1 MKNFIL
7 GLFSIILFISC
18 EQPKEILHLQ
28 VNPEKVI
35 KAVFSPNHL
44 DYNIAPT
51 CDNFTNK
58 FDDLDSEIV
67 LIKAEEFNLIIDR
80 LKNLKP
86 SKESND
92 CSSDFSFFVGED
104 KYCSC
109 IYDERLMTKNGQ
121 LFEISDTLL
130 FDLKTALTYYNSRT
144 KEDLKYD
151 PLIQKFGLPQNYKF
165 QRAGEASIIYDE
177 KGNPIDEF
185 IPLEMRLVTLSV
197 SK

>member
-1 MKNFIL
+1 MKYIIL
-7 GLFSIILFISC
+7 GLFSIILFFTSC
-18 EQPKEILHLQ
+18 RQPKEKKDIIASF
-28 VNPEKVI
+28 P
-35 KAVFSPNHL
+35 PNDL
-44 DYNIAPT
+44 DYNIPPKCGENEAY
-51 CDNFTNK
+51 FNK
-58 FDDLDSEIV
+58 DSEIV
-67 LIKAEEFNLIIDR
+67 LIKAIEFNSIIDR
-80 LKNLKP
+80 LENLKP
-86 SKESND
+86 SKESNA

-144 KEDLKYD
+144 KENLKYD

-165 QRAGEASIIYDE
+165 QRAEEASIIYDE
-177 KGNPIDEF
+177 KGNEEVSILDF
-185 IPLEMRLVTLSV
+185 KFRLVTLSG

>member
-1 MKNFIL
+1 MKNIIL
-7 GLFSIILFISC
+7 GLFSIILFASC

-35 KAVFSPNHL
+35 KAVFQPVFIEH
-44 DYNIAPT
+44 NIAPT

-67 LIKAEEFNLIIDR
+67 LIKEEKFNSIIDH
-80 LKNLKP
+80 LENLKP
-86 SKESND
+86 SKVSNT

-109 IYDERLMTKNGQ
+109 IYDERLITKNGQ

-151 PLIQKFGLPQNYKF
+151 PLIQKFGLPKNYKF
-165 QRAGEASIIYDE
+165 ERSGKILTSYDE
-177 KGNPIDEF
+177 KGNEEISIMDF
-185 IPLEMRLVTLSV
+185 KYRLVTLSA

>member
-7 GLFSIILFISC
+7 GLFSIILFTSC
-18 EQPKEILHLQ
+18 EQPKENKDIIASF
-28 VNPEKVI
+28 P
-35 KAVFSPNHL
+35 PNHL
-44 DYNIAPT
+44 DYNIPPKCGENEAY
-51 CDNFTNK
+51 FNK
-58 FDDLDSEIV
+58 DSEIV
-67 LIKAEEFNLIIDR
+67 LIKAKEFNSIIDR

-144 KEDLKYD
+144 KENLKYD

>member
-1 MKNFIL
+1 MKYIL
-7 GLFSIILFISC
+7 PFYILFFISC
-18 EQPKEILHLQ
+18 EQPKEILHLR

-44 DYNIAPT
+44 DYNIPPKCGENEAY
-51 CDNFTNK
+51 FNK
-58 FDDLDSEIV
+58 DSEIV
-67 LIKAEEFNLIIDR
+67 LIKAEEFNSIINR

-86 SKESND
+86 SKESNA

-109 IYDERLMTKNGQ
+109 IYDERLITKNGQ

-144 KEDLKYD
+144 KENLKYD

-165 QRAGEASIIYDE
+165 ERSGEILTSYDE

-185 IPLEMRLVTLSV
+185 IPLEMRLVTV
-197 SK
+197 SIFK

>member
-7 GLFSIILFISC
+7 GLFSLILFTSC
-18 EQPKEILHLQ
+18 EQPKEKKDI
-28 VNPEKVI
+28 I
-35 KAVFSPNHL
+35 ASFTPNHL
-44 DYNIAPT
+44 DYNIPPKCGENDAYY
-51 CDNFTNK
+51 NK
-58 FDDLDSEIV
+58 DSEIV
-67 LIKAEEFNLIIDR
+67 LIKAKEFNSIIDR
-80 LKNLKP
+80 LENLKP

-144 KEDLKYD
+144 KENLKYE

-165 QRAGEASIIYDE
+165 QRTGEASIIYDE

-185 IPLEMRLVTLSV
+185 IPLEMRLVTV
-197 SK
+197 SIFK

>member
-1 MKNFIL
+1 MKNLIL
-7 GLFSIILFISC
+7 GLFSIILFTSCKQSKEKKDIISSF
-18 EQPKEILHLQ
+18 P
-28 VNPEKVI
+28 
-35 KAVFSPNHL
+35 PNDL
-44 DYNIAPT
+44 DYNIPPKCGENEAY
-51 CDNFTNK
+51 FNK
-58 FDDLDSEIV
+58 DSEIV
-67 LIKAEEFNLIIDR
+67 LIKEEEFNSIIDR

-109 IYDERLMTKNGQ
+109 IYDERLITKNGQ

-151 PLIQKFGLPQNYKF
+151 PLIKKFGFPQNYKF
-165 QRAGEASIIYDE
+165 QRAGNTSIIYNE

-185 IPLEMRLVTLSV
+185 IPFEMRLVTLSA

>member
-7 GLFSIILFISC
+7 GLFTLFLFTSC
-18 EQPKEILHLQ
+18 EQPKEILHLK

-35 KAVFSPNHL
+35 KAVFPPNHL
-44 DYNIAPT
+44 DYQIAPT
-51 CDNFTNK
+51 CDNLTNK

-67 LIKAEEFNLIIDR
+67 LIQEEEFNSIIER
-80 LKNLKP
+80 LNDLKP

-109 IYDERLMTKNGQ
+109 IYDEHFITKNEQ

-130 FDLKTALTYYNSRT
+130 FDLKTALTYYNSRP
-144 KEDLKYD
+144 KENLKYD
-151 PLIQKFGLPQNYKF
+151 PLIQKFGLPKNYKF
-165 QRAGEASIIYDE
+165 QRAGKTSIIYDE
-177 KGNPIDEF
+177 NHNPIDEF
-185 IPLEMRLVTLSV
+185 IPLKMRLVTLSTR
-197 SK
+197 